1 MICVVVALMLL
12 SSVGC
17 DRVSVSISTPKAAVS
32 PIVLG
37 SDLRAIDV
45 CKAIPQGDIEA
56 VMGRKLV
63 NAPKSFQYYDSPGTS
78 GCWYEGAKDPDKEAH
93 FGYVVLTPL
102 EVYNSQALVQKVDV
116 AGIGEAAYLNNGAD
130 ARQLWVKVNAK
141 VAFVVAFGDRANE
154 DGAKE
159 IARLVVAAIK

>member
-1 MICVVVALMLL
+1 MTRRVYAVVAPLLL
-12 SSVGC
+12 SIVGC
-17 DRVSVSISTPKAAVS
+17 DRISVSITKPVS
-32 PIVLG
+32 PIVLS

-45 CKAIPQGDIEA
+45 CKAIPQHDIEE

-63 NAPKSFQYYDSPGTS
+63 NGPKSFQYYDSPGTS
-78 GCWYEGAKDPDKEAH
+78 GCWFEGAKDPDKEAH

-102 EVYNSQALVQKVDV
+102 DVYNTQPLVQKVDV

-141 VAFVVAFGDRANE
+141 VAFVVAFGDRPNE
-154 DGAKE
+154 EGARE